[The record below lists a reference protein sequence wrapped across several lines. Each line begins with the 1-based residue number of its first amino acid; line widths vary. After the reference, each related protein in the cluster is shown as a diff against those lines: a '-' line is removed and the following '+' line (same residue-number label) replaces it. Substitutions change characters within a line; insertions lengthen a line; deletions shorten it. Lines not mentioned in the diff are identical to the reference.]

1 MFQSNTVLNISFGT
15 QRIHMATIK
24 HDTLNAT
31 LRGVVRGSIAQFRGI
46 KYGRIPERFALPEAV
61 DDWAGRDVECK
72 EYGPR
77 CPQQD
82 FDVGTCCGCRRAWR
96 FQRMRR
102 MNSNVSIWTSRR
114 RQLGIEDTVRCRSW
128 SGFMVSCFRQRFTGL
143 PLTGR
148 RGGSQVMTFC
158 SASSGICGK
167 SSKAKPIVPAW
178 AERKRYYQNSRRLA

>member
-15 QRIHMATIK
+15 QRIHMTTIK

-31 LRGVVRGSIAQFRGI
+31 LHGVVRGSVAQFRGI

-82 FDVGTCCGCRRAWR
+82 FDVGYLLRLPEGVEIPKDEEDEFECLNLDVTTPAIGDRRHGPLPVMVWIHGELFSAEIHWVAA
-96 FQRMRR
+96 
-102 MNSNVSIWTSRR
+102 NWSSRR
-114 RQLGIEDTVRCRSW
+114 FPSDDIL
-128 SGFMVSCFRQRFTGL
+128 FRIL
-143 PLTGR
+143 WNL
-148 RGGSQVMTFC
+148 
-158 SASSGICGK
+158 
-167 SSKAKPIVPAW
+167 W
-178 AERKRYYQNSRRLA
+178 